1 MSSNRGR
8 DGGAEP
14 AQMPSYTEVFRV
26 KGYPLIFLANT
37 LSTWGDYIARITVA
51 AIVLARTGSDVATA
65 ATFAVSLLPT
75 FFGRSLLG
83 SLADRIPCKTVLIGT
98 HLARATLAGVLIA
111 AVAGNAGIPALL
123 ALLFAIELCAGPAN
137 AANQVLMTDL
147 FSDRR
152 VYVRAYGLMTIA
164 EQLNQAVGLAVGG
177 VIVAAVGAA
186 RGLWFNLA
194 TFLVCALVLAVVVR
208 TKPIK
213 GAPSAGLGGFFRD
226 LGQGATYLAGH
237 RVLLSLLGLGVLAT
251 WAMAAPE
258 AVALP
263 YAQAMS
269 GSTRY
274 GGLLMAAPIMGA
286 LVGVLTVGRWQPE
299 SQNARIIAMALAMP
313 VPLLATVFT
322 PPLPVAALLWF
333 LCGTLQA
340 FMLPLQSTLSLVV
353 PEEMRGRV
361 FGLAGGVS
369 VATSGVAFLVAG
381 WISQHTTPAAA
392 VGICAVASLGGVGLL
407 AARWPRRELSSAV
420 RAAYGLAS

>member
-1 MSSNRGR
+1 
-8 DGGAEP
+8 
-14 AQMPSYTEVFRV
+14 
-26 KGYPLIFLANT
+26 
-37 LSTWGDYIARITVA
+37 
-51 AIVLARTGSDVATA
+51 
-65 ATFAVSLLPT
+65 
-75 FFGRSLLG
+75 
-83 SLADRIPCKTVLIGT
+83 
-98 HLARATLAGVLIA
+98 
-111 AVAGNAGIPALL
+111 
-123 ALLFAIELCAGPAN
+123 
-137 AANQVLMTDL
+137 
-147 FSDRR
+147 
-152 VYVRAYGLMTIA
+152 
-164 EQLNQAVGLAVGG
+164 
-177 VIVAAVGAA
+177 
-186 RGLWFNLA
+186 
-194 TFLVCALVLAVVVR
+194 
-208 TKPIK
+208 
-213 GAPSAGLGGFFRD
+213 
-226 LGQGATYLAGH
+226 
-237 RVLLSLLGLGVLAT
+237 
-251 WAMAAPE
+251 MAAPE

-274 GGLLMAAPIMGA
+274 GGLLMAAPILGA

-299 SQNARIIAMALAMP
+299 SQNARIIAMAVAMP

-407 AARWPRRELSSAV
+407 AARWPRRELTSAV